1 MKRAYS
7 AIFCIL
13 NKIFKFWVIPVMPY
27 LAFLILQVVN
37 TGGVTKAI
45 LALEKMTLTKEALEV
60 GTASLQAP
68 FWGLAKT

>member
-1 MKRAYS
+1 
-7 AIFCIL
+7 
-13 NKIFKFWVIPVMPY
+13 MPY

-60 GTASLQAP
+60 GTASLQAL